1 MSLPLLLFRFL
12 LPLSLAFFLSQISL
26 FTPFIPQIIA
36 LLSLIIILY
45 LLFANRLSL
54 FTVIFTINLVV
65 LSSGAIN
72 SSLLFLTYFLLFTL
86 SFQYP
91 PLVSL
96 FFSLFT
102 IITYLFSLDSFS
114 SLIKLSSLLL
124 ITPLTYFISHQQ
136 EENQHIE
143 KLLSQD
149 ETDFLLWISLQL
161 KSSLN
166 RILSLSD
173 NPKIRKIVKDL
184 LKDSQ
189 KLSRSID
196 QNSDEI

>member
-26 FTPFIPQIIA
+26 FTPFLPQIIA
-36 LLSLIIILY
+36 LLSLIIILF
-45 LLFANRLSL
+45 LLFARRLSL
-54 FTVIFTINLVV
+54 FTVILTVNLVV

-114 SLIKLSSLLL
+114 SLVKLSSLLL
-124 ITPLTYFISHQQ
+124 ITPLTYFISRQQ

-166 RILSLSD
+166 RILSLTD
-173 NPKIRKIVKDL
+173 NPQIRKIVKDL
-184 LKDSQ
+184 LKNSQ

-196 QNSDEI
+196 QNSDED

>member
-26 FTPFIPQIIA
+26 FTPFLPQIIA
-36 LLSLIIILY
+36 LLSLIIILL
-45 LLFANRLSL
+45 LLFGRRLSL
-54 FTVIFTINLVV
+54 FTIILTINLIV

-96 FFSLFT
+96 LFSLFT
-102 IITYLFSLDSFS
+102 IITYLYSLDSFS

-124 ITPLTYFISHQQ
+124 ITPLTYFISRQQ
-136 EENQHIE
+136 EENQHIQ

-166 RILSLSD
+166 RILDLSD
-173 NPKIRKIVKDL
+173 NPQIRKIVKDL
-184 LKDSQ
+184 LKNSQ

-196 QNSDEI
+196 QNSDED